1 MLLYVFECCWIEYE
15 FLWVFVDIFSC
26 VVWRYFVLLFL
37 FYLFIMSLL
46 YRILESLLI
55 GVMGILLFVY
65 DRVCGRSYCFEFM
78 IFEDSCLNF
87 FVY

>member
-1 MLLYVFECCWIEYE
+1 
-15 FLWVFVDIFSC
+15 
-26 VVWRYFVLLFL
+26 
-37 FYLFIMSLL
+37 MSLL